1 MAHRLQRFE
10 KRLGKAEI
18 EAGLHAL
25 SDAIGTNIAS
35 LGLTQDALPIRA
47 MVAGGALAVLKFNTR
62 ASTLDVDF
70 ALDASQG
77 ALEESLVRLA
87 ATDAVRRVNDGDLGH
102 YWFNPA
108 VRFYAHM
115 PPYGATYAAALAQDE
130 VVFAAEH
137 LVLYA
142 MPWRFQLFRKLA
154 RMSRD
159 VRCGLEVRATD
170 VQDAGNIL
178 WHLRE
183 KEGREV
189 TFEEV
194 CGWYADPGARMSKE
208 AAGLVAESYRERFGG
223 SFVV

>member
-1 MAHRLQRFE
+1 MHT
-10 KRLGKAEI
+10 
-18 EAGLHAL
+18 GLNAL
-25 SDAIGTNIAS
+25 SDAIGENYES

-47 MVAGGALAVLKFNTR
+47 MVAGGALAVLKFGTR
-62 ASTLDVDF
+62 TSTLDVDF
-70 ALDASQG
+70 ALDAPQG
-77 ALEESLVRLA
+77 ALEESLVKLA
-87 ATDAVRRVNDGDLGH
+87 ATNAVRRVNGPDGDLGH

-115 PPYGATYAAALAQDE
+115 APYGTTYADALAQGE
-130 VVFAAEH
+130 VVFETKH

-178 WHLRE
+178 WHMRE

-208 AAGLVAESYRERFGG
+208 AAGLVAESYREQYGG